1 MVKIIPFTAVRPTK
15 DKVGLVVSR
24 SYEDYPVDELNT
36 TLSYN
41 PFSFLHIINPGYK
54 FHHDIS
60 GERRFS
66 LVKNR
71 YLEFIEED
79 IFLKDKNP
87 AFYIYKIK
95 TRKSTF
101 CGIFAGASIDDYR
114 KNNIK
119 KHEATLQTREKLFKE
134 YLKTVGF
141 NAEPV
146 LLTYPDNN
154 RIDEIIKSI
163 TVQNPEYEF
172 ATTDKAIHYLW
183 KVDDGN
189 IVSEIQ
195 QVFKEL
201 DGVYIADGHH
211 RSASSNLLA
220 EELQQ
225 KNPKHTGEEP
235 YNYFMSYLIPESN
248 LKIYEFNRMVKD
260 LNGLSKEEFLIHL
273 DEYFRIENRGA
284 DLYKPSKIHH
294 FGMYL
299 EGEFY
304 SLYLRKNYP
313 FTNSLSELDTQILFV
328 TILKPILG
336 IEDLRNDSRIEYGY
350 GKYNTI
356 KMKDSIDNGKFKVG
370 FSLYPVKVS
379 QMKQIAD
386 DGLKMPPKT
395 TYIEPKLKS
404 GLTIYEF

>member
-1 MVKIIPFTAVRPTK
+1 M
-15 DKVGLVVSR
+15 
-24 SYEDYPVDELNT
+24 
-36 TLSYN
+36 
-41 PFSFLHIINPGYK
+41 
-54 FHHDIS
+54 
-60 GERRFS
+60 
-66 LVKNR
+66 
-71 YLEFIEED
+71 
-79 IFLKDKNP
+79 
-87 AFYIYKIK
+87 
-95 TRKSTF
+95 
-101 CGIFAGASIDDYR
+101 
-114 KNNIK
+114 
-119 KHEATLQTREKLFKE
+119 
-134 YLKTVGF
+134 
-141 NAEPV
+141 
-146 LLTYPDNN
+146 
-154 RIDEIIKSI
+154 
-163 TVQNPEYEF
+163 
-172 ATTDKAIHYLW
+172 
-183 KVDDGN
+183 
-189 IVSEIQ
+189 
-195 QVFKEL
+195 
-201 DGVYIADGHH
+201 
-211 RSASSNLLA
+211 
-220 EELQQ
+220 
-225 KNPKHTGEEP
+225 
-235 YNYFMSYLIPESN
+235 
-248 LKIYEFNRMVKD
+248 
-260 LNGLSKEEFLIHL
+260 SKEEFLIHL